1 MRKARLCVRYLSK
14 IPRPT
19 LDPGDRRPLLWRPL
33 KKLSSG
39 EWKENVAMTS
49 PDLPDQ
55 TSKSDADRGGEPG
68 PWSDPA
74 TLYPIATDDAFSKF
88 FEATLTRMTRY
99 VLAKYS
105 GIAPDKSTA
114 EQIVVDAYE
123 ALYQKKE
130 TVERAPLAKLEDEI
144 TNVIRKEERRRMVSL
159 DGPAFSDDVIP
170 AESVNRSVASEVAG
184 LELRTIFS
192 DEAVGSLTK
201 AERLL
206 YDLVADGMPL
216 TEIAKRSGISY
227 HRTKEDWSKVFSKLC
242 VVMHRIATH
251 LGDGKRAPPRTRK
264 AAIQAV
270 EELPVLLRH
279 VVRLSHV
286 ENLLPAQIVHR
297 LGLASTDELRVH
309 LARAYEV
316 LEHAY
321 GEKMPE
327 ALDAALGHVHGNA
340 GKKRSERPQ
349 PGGHTAGSRDTI

>member
-1 MRKARLCVRYLSK
+1 LKRLISR
-14 IPRPT
+14 
-19 LDPGDRRPLLWRPL
+19 
-33 KKLSSG
+33 
-39 EWKENVAMTS
+39 EWEENVAMTS

-55 TSKSDADRGGEPG
+55 TSESDADRGVELG

-74 TLYPIATDDAFSKF
+74 TLYPIATDDAFSNF
-88 FEATLTRMTRY
+88 YVATLTRITRY
-99 VLAKYS
+99 VRAKYC
-105 GIAPDKSTA
+105 GIAPDESTA
-114 EQIVVDAYE
+114 EQIVSDAYE

-144 TNVIRKEERRRMVSL
+144 INVIRRQERRRMVSL
-159 DGPAFSDDVIP
+159 DGPGFSDDVIP
-170 AESVNRSVASEVAG
+170 AESGSRSVASEVAG
-184 LELRTIFS
+184 LELRAIFS
-192 DEAVGSLTK
+192 DEAVGCLTK

-227 HRTKEDWSKVFSKLC
+227 HRTKEDWNKVFSKLC
-242 VVMHRIATH
+242 VVMRRNATH
-251 LGDGKRAPPRTRK
+251 LGDGKREPPRTRK
-264 AAIQAV
+264 AAIRAI

-279 VVRLSHV
+279 VVRLFHV
-286 ENLLPAQIVHR
+286 ENIPPAQIVHR

-309 LARAYEV
+309 QERAYEV

-340 GKKRSERPQ
+340 GKKGSDRSK
-349 PGGHTAGSRDTI
+349 PGCDAAGSRDSI